1 MKKRF
6 PYLPTGSHI
15 TGSSTKERV
24 FEGNTFDEKK
34 NILRCF
40 WNEVRKN
47 QGVRM
52 LVTKRAP
59 KENWALP
66 NNEDRHGLVK

>member
-34 NILRCF
+34 TF
-40 WNEVRKN
+40 WDVFEMKSGKIKVL
-47 QGVRM
+47 GC
-52 LVTKRAP
+52 
-59 KENWALP
+59 
-66 NNEDRHGLVK
+66 